1 MERGEKVKGHQ
12 VWSVSDPSHAQT
24 WLFVSP
30 TGCLFPWAFPA
41 PLPRLGGAD
50 DFCVLIW
57 LSQMAGP
64 VPVLCKSQWDGIIS
78 RYSFFFFFLILFN
91 YSWFTIL
98 CWFLLYRNQKSESVT
113 ARQTHLLFHILFQC
127 GLSQGIWGVLN
138 RFFCQAFC

>member
-12 VWSVSDPSHAQT
+12 VWSVSDPSHPQT

-41 PLPRLGGAD
+41 PLPGLGGAD
-50 DFCVLIW
+50 DFCVLT
-57 LSQMAGP
+57 LSSSGWPCTCPMQVSMGWHHFK
-64 VPVLCKSQWDGIIS
+64 VF
-78 RYSFFFFFLILFN
+78 FFFFFLILFK
-91 YSWFTIL
+91 YSRFTIL

-127 GLSQGIWGVLN
+127 GLSQGIWGVLK